1 MALKLIHIFALF
13 LLGGCVKGVV
23 DVGFM
28 ADRIEKKFSEVSVA
42 SGEEA
47 DLSASDP
54 SLVSSA
60 ECHFDRVKD
69 NKVSNAN
76 SCDDL
81 LWVNFDPVTGD
92 FSWIPTITQVGEYEV
107 LVARKMSDGLTIE
120 HYYHIVVGAPGATT
134 LAPVISDI
142 SDVFGLEDTPSI
154 VSFATD
160 DSDSALNCSTS
171 VSFASS
177 NTALVDVGDV
187 SFSGTIPN
195 CELTMNP
202 KADQY
207 GTSTI
212 TLTVTDGSLITT
224 TTFDYNVE
232 NVLDPIT
239 ITTAEPSPTN
249 SGSFDYTVDF
259 DQPVN
264 NVDASDFELDGFP
277 AGVSITSVSTLDNVI
292 YTVTVSITAGTVAN
306 VQLDLLATHDITDV
320 SLVLIDQVEVEG
332 ELVLVD
338 RELPSLTVGGI
349 IRAASAAQN
358 ATGTS
363 IDFEVTFSEAV
374 NGVDA
379 TDFSLSSTGSAAG
392 VVSNVTTA
400 DNIVYIVTVDTLT
413 GMGNLQLDLNDAD
426 GDIQDVVGNPLSS
439 TSEAGSEFYT
449 IDKIQPT
456 ITMTSTESSPTQ
468 ASPIPVTIEF
478 SEDVT
483 GFDASDIII
492 NKGNV
497 SNFIAVDGN
506 TYTFDLVPN
515 TWTTLTVDIDAA
527 AAVDSF
533 LTPNA
538 AAPQFSIIY
547 ESPPCAGTLFDN
559 ICWRVA
565 TGSET
570 CDTTCALD
578 GGNHSATRYYAG
590 SHGTMAQC
598 QAAYNAV
605 IGPPTDTVIGVVT
618 KAGCYQSGT
627 EAHWAPYGTLNETLT
642 GSASL
647 KRICACKYR
656 SPEVVAPN
664 EIMNLSATAGSTNTV
679 ALTWE
684 NGGGFTSDFV
694 IAYAVGPTAPADCSA
709 SQVGEGNILAP
720 DISGVVNHVVGG
732 LLANTEYSFRVC
744 ASNDLPT
751 AELSAGLTVTVTTAV
766 EDAAAQA
773 IRPVVEDSVYFYDS
787 ALSVSNP
794 SFASAA
800 VTGSDTLMLVTVR
813 VKGGPTMGV
822 IDLAGIDANAT
833 PMTKLVTINNAGTED
848 SAVEVWYLLNPDPGV
863 NTISVTTNTP
873 LASPVIH
880 VTTFSNVDQIT
891 PFGTQY
897 TLPGLGAEFNNTLIT
912 QMSDQSELIFG
923 VLGTLGNNWAIA
935 PYDQNLLLDFNTD
948 YNYLTVFTFGGMD
961 TFQFLMQ
968 TGEAFNAGLVLLP
981 IQTSL

>member
-1 MALKLIHIFALF
+1 MVLKLIHIFALF

-28 ADRIEKKFSEVSVA
+28 AEKIEKKFSEVSVA

-69 NKVSNAN
+69 NKVSSAN

-81 LWVNFDPVTGD
+81 LWANFDPVTGD
-92 FSWIPTITQVGEYEV
+92 FSWIPTLTQVGEYEV
-107 LVARKMSDGLTIE
+107 LVTTKMTDGLTIE
-120 HYYHIVVGAPGATT
+120 HYYHIIVGAPGATT
-134 LAPVISDI
+134 LAPVISNI
-142 SDVFGLEDTPSI
+142 PDVFGTEDVQSI
-154 VSFATD
+154 VSFFTD
-160 DSDSALNCSTS
+160 DSDSVLDCSTS
-171 VSFASS
+171 VSFSS
-177 NTALVDVGDV
+177 DNTSLIDVADV
-187 SFSGTIPN
+187 VFSGTIPN
-195 CELTMNP
+195 CELKMKP

-207 GTSTI
+207 GVANI

-224 TTFDYNVE
+224 TTFNYNVE

-249 SGSFDYTVDF
+249 SASFDYTVDF

-264 NVDASDFELDGFP
+264 NVDASDFELDGLP
-277 AGVSITSVSTLDNVI
+277 AGVSILNVTNVDGTI
-292 YTVTVSITAGTVAN
+292 YTVTVGVNAGTVAS
-306 VQLDLLATHDITDV
+306 VQLDLLPTHDITDV
-320 SLVLIDQVEVEG
+320 SLALIDQVEVEG

-338 RELPSLTVGGI
+338 RELPSLAGGGI

-358 ATGTS
+358 ATGSS

-379 TDFSLSSTGSAAG
+379 TDFALSSTGSAAG
-392 VVSNVTTA
+392 VVSNITTS

-426 GDIQDVVGNPLSS
+426 GDIQDVVGNLLSS

-449 IDKIQPT
+449 IDKIQAT
-456 ITMTSTESSPTQ
+456 ITMSSSESSPTQ
-468 ASPIPVTIEF
+468 TSPIPVTIEF

-492 NKGNV
+492 NKGTV
-497 SNFIAVDGN
+497 SNFVAVDGN

-547 ESPPCAGTLFDN
+547 QSPPCTGTLFDD
-559 ICWRVA
+559 ICWQVA
-565 TGSET
+565 AGSET

-598 QAAYNAV
+598 QAAYDAV
-605 IGPPTDTVIGVVT
+605 IGPPTDTVIGVIPY
-618 KAGCYQSGT
+618 AGCYQSGT
-627 EAHWAPYGTLNETLT
+627 EAHWAPYGTLSDTLT

-664 EIMNLSATAGSTNTV
+664 EIVNLSATAGSTNTV

-694 IAYAVGPTAPADCSA
+694 IAYAVGPTAPADCSTA
-709 SQVGEGNILAP
+709 QVGEGNVLAP
-720 DISGVVNHVVGG
+720 DMSGVVNHVVGG
-732 LLANTEYSFRVC
+732 LLSNTEYSFRVC

-766 EDAAAQA
+766 EDIAAQA
-773 IRPVVEDSVYFYDS
+773 IRPVVEDSEYYYDS
-787 ALSVSNP
+787 PLVINHPTYAGPDVSG
-794 SFASAA
+794 
-800 VTGSDTLMLVTVR
+800 TDTLLIVAIR
-813 VKGGPTMGV
+813 VKGGTAMGE
-822 IDLAGIDANAT
+822 IDLAGVEANGL
-833 PMTKLVTINNAGTED
+833 PMTKLVTINGGGTED
-848 SAVEVWYLLNPDPGV
+848 STLEIWYLLSPQSGANSIYL
-863 NTISVTTNTP
+863 NTNSALV
-873 LASPVIH
+873 SPVMH
-880 VTTFSNVDQIT
+880 ATAFSNVDQVT
-891 PFGTQY
+891 PFRTEY
-897 TLPGLGAEFNNTLIT
+897 TLPGLGDEFNNTLVT
-912 QMSDQSELIFG
+912 QVSDQSELIYG
-923 VLGTLGNNWAIA
+923 VLGTLENNWALA
-935 PYDQNLLLDFNTD
+935 PDDLSILLDFNTSF
-948 YNYLTVFTFGGMD
+948 NYLTVFAFGGVD
-961 TFQFLMQ
+961 TYHFLMK

-981 IQTSL
+981 IQSSL